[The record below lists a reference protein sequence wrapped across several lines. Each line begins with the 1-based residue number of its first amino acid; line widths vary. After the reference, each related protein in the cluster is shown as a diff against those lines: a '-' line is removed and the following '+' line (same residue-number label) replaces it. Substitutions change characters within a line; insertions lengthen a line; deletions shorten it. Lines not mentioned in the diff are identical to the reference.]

1 MHYVKTYLIV
11 VIFALAFQ
19 SKGQETSI
27 QVLSWNVFLRPSIMN
42 DGQMDRVSE
51 IGNYLKTSGA
61 DVLVLQEVFHS
72 KARRAL
78 RSQLKNT
85 YPFQTK
91 KGPVS
96 WLGIP
101 SGVVIFS
108 KMPIVKEKVISFSFS
123 KGADRLAKKG
133 AILVT
138 FEKNG
143 QEISILGTHLQAG
156 SDLSRKKIR
165 NAQINQLSDVVNDID
180 SNKILIYAGDFNIQN
195 KSNMFVKLKNK
206 LKSNNPKLNKGSV
219 RAETANFQDNN
230 LYPAVGRPVWIDHIL
245 IRRAAR
251 VNQKSLWVEEP
262 RGKIRRKNKRLS
274 DHNPVVSI
282 VSYEKKHD

>member
-1 MHYVKTYLIV
+1 MRIVKSYLFFLIV
-11 VIFALAFQ
+11 ALAFQ
-19 SKGQETSI
+19 GKGQQSSI
-27 QVLSWNVFLRPSIMN
+27 KVLSWNVFLRPSIMN
-42 DGQMDRVSE
+42 DGQMDRVCE
-51 IGNYLKTSGA
+51 IGDYLKNSGA

-72 KARRAL
+72 RARRAL
-78 RSQLKNT
+78 KNQLKST
-85 YPFQTK
+85 YPYQTK
-91 KGPVS
+91 KGPVT

-101 SGVVIFS
+101 SGVVFFS
-108 KMPIVKEKVISFSFS
+108 KIPIVKEKVVSFSFS

-165 NAQINQLSDVVNDID
+165 NAQINEISDAVNAID
-180 SNKILIYAGDFNIQN
+180 SNRVLIYAGDFNIKN

-206 LKSNNPKLNKGSV
+206 LKSNNPKLNKISF
-219 RAETANFQDNN
+219 REATANFQDNT
-230 LYPAVGRPVWIDHIL
+230 LYPGSGKPVWIDYIL
-245 IRRAAR
+245 IRRAAK
-251 VNQKSLWVEEP
+251 VKQKALWVEEP
-262 RGKIRRKNKRLS
+262 RGKKRRKNKRLS

-282 VSYEKKHD
+282 VSYEKKH

>member
-1 MHYVKTYLIV
+1 MHFVKTYLFV
-11 VIFALAFQ
+11 LIFALAFQ
-19 SKGQETSI
+19 SKGQQTSI

-42 DGQMDRVSE
+42 DGQMDRVPE
-51 IGNYLKTSGA
+51 IGHYLKNSGA

-72 KARRAL
+72 RARRAL
-78 RSQLKNT
+78 KNQLKDI
-85 YPFQTK
+85 YPYQTK

-101 SGVVIFS
+101 SGVVFFS

-165 NAQINQLSDVVNDID
+165 NAQINQISNLVNNID

-195 KSNMFVKLKNK
+195 KSNMFAKLKNK
-206 LKSNNPKLNKGSV
+206 LKSNNPQLNKSSV
-219 RAETANFQDNN
+219 RSETANFQDNN
-230 LYPAVGRPVWIDHIL
+230 LYPVVGRPIWIDYIL

-251 VNQKSLWVEEP
+251 VKQKSLWVEEP
-262 RGKIRRKNKRLS
+262 RGKKRRKNQRLS

>member
-1 MHYVKTYLIV
+1 
-11 VIFALAFQ
+11 
-19 SKGQETSI
+19 
-27 QVLSWNVFLRPSIMN
+27 MN

-51 IGNYLKTSGA
+51 IGNYLKNSGA
-61 DVLVLQEVFHS
+61 DVLVLQEVFHGG
-72 KARRAL
+72 ARREL
-78 RSQLKNT
+78 KKQLKST
-85 YPFQTK
+85 YPYQTK
-91 KGPVS
+91 KGPVT

-101 SGVVIFS
+101 SGVVLFS

-143 QEISILGTHLQAG
+143 QEIAILGTHLQAG

-165 NAQINQLSDVVNDID
+165 NAQINQISDVVNDID

-206 LKSNNPKLNKGSV
+206 LKSNNPKLNKNS
-219 RAETANFQDNN
+219 RKAATANFKDNN
-230 LYPAVGRPVWIDHIL
+230 LYPVTGKPVWIDYIM
-245 IRRAAR
+245 IRRAEK
-251 VNQKSLWVEEP
+251 VLQKSLWVEEP
-262 RGKIRRKNKRLS
+262 RSKNRRKNKRLS
-274 DHNPVVSI
+274 DHNPVLSI
-282 VSYEKKHD
+282 VVYEKK

>member
-78 RSQLKNT
+78 KSQLKNT
-85 YPFQTK
+85 YPYQTK

-108 KMPIVKEKVISFSFS
+108 KMP
-123 KGADRLAKKG
+123 
-133 AILVT
+133 
-138 FEKNG
+138 N
-143 QEISILGTHLQAG
+143 
-156 SDLSRKKIR
+156 
-165 NAQINQLSDVVNDID
+165 
-180 SNKILIYAGDFNIQN
+180 
-195 KSNMFVKLKNK
+195 
-206 LKSNNPKLNKGSV
+206 
-219 RAETANFQDNN
+219 
-230 LYPAVGRPVWIDHIL
+230 
-245 IRRAAR
+245 
-251 VNQKSLWVEEP
+251 
-262 RGKIRRKNKRLS
+262 
-274 DHNPVVSI
+274 
-282 VSYEKKHD
+282 